1 MISFQKSEIV
11 SVTGGGIFVVFEK
24 QIVQIRRDL
33 RRTDPLI
40 NGQIPRMLAFFAS
53 INQPDVDST
62 AVCVDAKSAAVLKF
76 LFLSAAPAAM
86 IYPDRRKITFHVPV
100 PIPSFCG

>member
-11 SVTGGGIFVVFEK
+11 TVTGGGIFVVFEK

-33 RRTDPLI
+33 RRTDPFV
-40 NGQIPRMLAFFAS
+40 NGEIPRMLAFFAS